1 MLLQKACRFATASIP
16 WPYFATLH
24 LSPSYAAY
32 TSQHD
37 TLQVEE
43 EDVAAFCAKLLSE
56 LSGLAQA
63 ALQAAAADDEQG
75 LCALCGRDMPLT
87 KHHLIPR

>member
-1 MLLQKACRFATASIP
+1 LLSIP
-16 WPYFATLH
+16 
-24 LSPSYAAY
+24 
-32 TSQHD
+32 
-37 TLQVEE
+37 LQVEE
-43 EDVAAFCAKLLSE
+43 EDVAAFCSKLLAE

-63 ALQAAAADDEQG
+63 ALQAATKDDEQG